1 MNTSDDAS
9 DHDSMSANQVLS
21 TGSHDDDDS
30 SVTSQNPQ
38 PLQLADYPV
47 MLAKWLG
54 RKNRYHYVDSKLQI
68 WQHPDNTAD
77 PTEHA
82 AATDEHRLL
91 SIEIAQIAAQMDTWM
106 TTFDTKGDYGAHTT
120 QSWSALEPLLVER
133 MRLMEVMARAHPG
146 RMNNATS
153 QSGPGALAIAQD
165 ELTTHN
171 GVVSAAID
179 ACHHQATELMPSTA
193 STTAPNPAPAGP
205 LAASPP
211 APLVFPALAPR
222 PLAPTGPAPAATDS
236 LFVGVKLASAYTYL
250 GEYPGLQWPTTDDRA
265 KLLARTPVQALRPGM
280 VVLALTCTGTESFRN
295 LLAPDAYYVVT
306 AEYPDNSTRL
316 ALAYANPA
324 SKVAFPPGATFEAR
338 PAPYSVIALSD
349 ATVRGNLL
357 DKFIMDHLKAIS
369 VPLIAPDTPAAQRP
383 GVSGTGTTKDAH
395 ARAEK
400 ALQPLRRALNN
411 DKGKLQRLI
420 QNATDQKLT
429 DPAIIV
435 NIRNLQASSAA
446 LLGIPALNTDNIPHL
461 LAFHWCIDLELT
473 GTSKKP
479 DAMNFLLFKK
489 NRPGEITEYADIDEI
504 RGGLVNMKT
513 ALMTITMERDHGFF
527 NPLFNR
533 LIDQLMDTH
542 EDRKIVHFHPDFLVR
557 HLNTMFTED
566 WAPLFRDE
574 PYATK
579 STEEFYKLNEQA
591 LTIDVQRWRNKFLHM
606 DAKDLPPQRPKRPAP
621 PRPAR
626 KGGRDRPDGP
636 TPQGKRRRRGSNPT
650 TPPATAPV
658 QAPPA
663 APALAAAPPPKKPTP
678 AICARRIF
686 HQADPTIFKED
697 CTRNPCQF
705 RHNVRL
711 HNGKLGAGD
720 KETLRASL
728 EAMNGKFADLALQH
742 IDALL

>member
-1 MNTSDDAS
+1 
-9 DHDSMSANQVLS
+9 
-21 TGSHDDDDS
+21 
-30 SVTSQNPQ
+30 
-38 PLQLADYPV
+38 
-47 MLAKWLG
+47 
-54 RKNRYHYVDSKLQI
+54 
-68 WQHPDNTAD
+68 
-77 PTEHA
+77 
-82 AATDEHRLL
+82 
-91 SIEIAQIAAQMDTWM
+91 
-106 TTFDTKGDYGAHTT
+106 
-120 QSWSALEPLLVER
+120 
-133 MRLMEVMARAHPG
+133 
-146 RMNNATS
+146 
-153 QSGPGALAIAQD
+153 
-165 ELTTHN
+165 
-171 GVVSAAID
+171 
-179 ACHHQATELMPSTA
+179 
-193 STTAPNPAPAGP
+193 
-205 LAASPP
+205 
-211 APLVFPALAPR
+211 
-222 PLAPTGPAPAATDS
+222 
-236 LFVGVKLASAYTYL
+236 
-250 GEYPGLQWPTTDDRA
+250 
-265 KLLARTPVQALRPGM
+265 
-280 VVLALTCTGTESFRN
+280 
-295 LLAPDAYYVVT
+295 VVT

-357 DKFIMDHLKAIS
+357 DKFIMDHLKALSI
-369 VPLIAPDTPAAQRP
+369 PLIAPDTPAAQRP
-383 GVSGTGTTKDAH
+383 GGSGMGPTKDAH

-429 DPAIIV
+429 DPAVIV

-446 LLGIPALNTDNIPHL
+446 LLGIPALNTENIPHL
-461 LAFHWCIDLELT
+461 LAFHWCIDLDLT

-489 NRPGEITEYADIDEI
+489 NRPGEITEYANIDEI
-504 RGGLVNMKT
+504 RSGLVNMKT
-513 ALMTITMERDHGFF
+513 ALITITMERDHGFF

-533 LIDQLMDTH
+533 LIDQVMDTH
-542 EDRKIVHFHPDFLVR
+542 EDRKIAHFHPDFLVR
-557 HLNTMFTED
+557 HLNTLFTDD

-574 PYATK
+574 QHAAK

-621 PRPAR
+621 TPGAR
-626 KGGRDRPDGP
+626 RGGRDRPDGP
-636 TPQGKRRRRGSNPT
+636 APQSKRRRRGNNPNVPPT
-650 TPPATAPV
+650 AAPTP
-658 QAPPA
+658 PPA
-663 APALAAAPPPKKPTP
+663 AAPAPAAAPPPPKPTP

-697 CTRNPCQF
+697 CKRNPCQF

-720 KETLRASL
+720 KESLRASL